1 MLTIAVSSR
10 SLFHM
15 EEANELYER
24 EGQAAFD
31 AYMRST
37 ESEPLPPG
45 AAFPLV
51 SKLLALNSVRSPLQ
65 RDRVEVVLLSRNS
78 ADAGMRVMNSVYH
91 YGLDIES
98 AAFTSG
104 GNRFAY
110 ASAMNADLFLCAEAE
125 DAHKAIKGGMAAAII
140 VPAERQHDGS
150 DKTVRIA
157 FDGDSVLFSDE
168 ADSVYRQ
175 HGMARFRSDELRDA
189 DKPLGEGPFKR
200 LLVKLCELQKALP
213 HDACPLHIA
222 LVTARGMPSH
232 GRVINTLRSWGISV
246 NELVLAA
253 GRPKGPLLQALR
265 ADMFF
270 DDTGRN
276 VESATAHNISAGQV
290 PFGAGGIVATQKA
303 A

>member
-15 EEANELYER
+15 EEANDIYER
-24 EGQAAFD
+24 EGQGAFD

-37 ESEPLPPG
+37 EAEPLPPG

-51 SKLLALNSVRSPLQ
+51 SKLLALNSARSPHK

-78 ADAGMRVMNSVYH
+78 ADAGMRVMNSVQH

-110 ASAMNADLFLCAEAE
+110 ASAMDADLFLCAEAE
-125 DAHKAIKGGMAAAII
+125 DARKAITGGMAAAII
-140 VPAERQHDGS
+140 VPAERKHDAG
-150 DKTVRIA
+150 DMTVRIA

-168 ADSVYRQ
+168 ADSIYRE
-175 HGMARFRSDELRDA
+175 HGMERFRTSEIRDA
-189 DKPLGEGPFKR
+189 AKPLGDGPFKR

-213 HDACPLHIA
+213 ANACPLHIA
-222 LVTARGMPSH
+222 LVTARGMPAH
-232 GRVINTLRSWGISV
+232 GRVINTLRSWGLSV

-290 PFGAGGIVATQKA
+290 PFGAGGIAEQQA